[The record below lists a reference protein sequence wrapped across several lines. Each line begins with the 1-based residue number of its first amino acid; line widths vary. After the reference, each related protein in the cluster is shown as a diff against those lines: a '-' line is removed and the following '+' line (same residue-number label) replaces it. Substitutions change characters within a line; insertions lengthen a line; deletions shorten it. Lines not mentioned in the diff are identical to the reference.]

1 MRTCIVAHGTE
12 MGNVSCNPQ
21 TEKELKWSAGTYRIH
36 RNLYIQLKTNMSE
49 RERENRVPLKWQ
61 APQPPFLSIFQK
73 LPLGSSAVIKNDTDI
88 LLTPLIS
95 Q

>member
-21 TEKELKWSAGTYRIH
+21 TEKELKWPAGTYRIH

-49 RERENRVPLKWQ
+49 RERERELCTSQ
-61 APQPPFLSIFQK
+61 MASSSTSLSFHIPK
-73 LPLGSSAVIKNDTDI
+73 AAVGFFRCDKE
-88 LLTPLIS
+88 
-95 Q
+95 